1 MNTTAPPAKS
11 TALRKNALG
20 VGFIIFFVISAA
32 SPLSVLAG
40 GFPIGIMLGNGAGT
54 PALLLGILALLL
66 TFSVGYTTMARHVT
80 HAGGFYAF
88 SARGLGGLAGG
99 AAGVLAMFGYNILQI
114 GLYGMLG
121 GVVAGTMSEVL
132 GLHAPWWLWSLLA
145 MASIAFLGWRNIDL
159 SARVLCVVV
168 IAEYL
173 TMLTLD
179 IAILRAGGDSGL
191 NMDAFKPEHIFS
203 GTPSIGLLFCFAA
216 FIGFEATTI
225 YGEEAKNPERAI
237 PLATYASIILVGG
250 FYALSTWSFIIGA
263 GADKIVPQLQGMEDP
278 TTFVYGLS
286 DHYAGTQLTAV
297 IRVLF
302 IVSIYAGL
310 LAFHNSAARY
320 FYAMGRDGLL
330 PDRLG
335 TTHHMHQS
343 PHMGSALQSLIAAV
357 VVVVFAL
364 MGADPILDLF
374 SWFSN
379 LAALCV
385 MLLMVLTS
393 LAVMR
398 YFARW
403 PQHGASVWRTALLP
417 GASGVALLA
426 VLLIAIAHFDV
437 LTGAS
442 KTLSYGLC
450 AVIPLALI
458 LGVMRAA
465 RLRRTAPERFAQ
477 LGFHPL

>member
-1 MNTTAPPAKS
+1 MSALPHTERSTT
-11 TALRKNALG
+11 LRKNALG

-54 PALLLGILALLL
+54 PVLLLAILALLL
-66 TFSVGYTTMARHVT
+66 AFSVGYTTMARHVT
-80 HAGGFYAF
+80 NAGGFYAF
-88 SARGLGGLAGG
+88 SSRGLGGLAGG

-114 GLYGMLG
+114 GLYGMFG
-121 GVVAGTMSEVL
+121 GVVAGTMAETF
-132 GLHAPWWLWSLLA
+132 GLQAPWWTYSLLA
-145 MASIAFLGWRNIDL
+145 MLSIAVLGYRNIDL
-159 SARVLCVVV
+159 SARVLSLVV

-173 TMLTLD
+173 TILMLD
-179 IAILRAGGDSGL
+179 IAILRSGGDAGI
-191 NMDAFKPEHIFS
+191 NFDAFQVSRIFS

-225 YGEEAKNPERAI
+225 YGEEARNPEKAI
-237 PLATYASIILVGG
+237 PLATYASILLVGG
-250 FYALSTWSFIIGA
+250 FYALSTWSFIVGA
-263 GADKIVPQLQGMEDP
+263 GSDKIVPLLQGLEDP

-286 DHYAGTQLTAV
+286 DQYAGPQLTAV

-320 FYAMGRDGLL
+320 FYAVGRDGLL
-330 PDRLG
+330 HSLLG
-335 TTHHMHQS
+335 TTHRIHQS

-357 VVVVFAL
+357 VVLIFAA
-364 MGADPILDLF
+364 MDADPILHLF

-385 MLLMVLTS
+385 MLLMALTS
-393 LAVMR
+393 VAVVR
-398 YFARW
+398 YFGRRPELRLSA
-403 PQHGASVWRTALLP
+403 WRTTILPCVSGMALL
-417 GASGVALLA
+417 GVLS
-426 VLLIAIAHFDV
+426 IAIANFDV

-442 KTLSYGLC
+442 KALSYGLC
-450 AVIPLALI
+450 AVIPIALLI
-458 LGVMRAA
+458 GTALAA
-465 RLRRTAPERFAQ
+465 RLRTVAPQRFAA
-477 LGFHPL
+477 LGSHKL